1 MNGEREATP
10 GAGVAD
16 EQIFARP
23 AWLED
28 FTPDDARGTHPTGGT
43 GVARGGWRA
52 DLDEGADDDPAT
64 GRRMRMEDD
73 DFWDDPEPTGWRSTI
88 DRVRTTPRAAVAL
101 VVVGVIAAVVA
112 AVVVFGPSGEGG
124 SGAYPVVD
132 FAGSSASVTPST
144 AAGASAA
151 GASRSAGASATTAPS
166 ELVVAV
172 VGLVRAPGLHRLRP
186 GARVADA
193 LTAARGALGG
203 ADTANLNLAQ
213 PLRDG
218 DQVVVGAV
226 DPKAG
231 ITLRSGV
238 TSGAA
243 AGRAPSDA
251 PGGAAAEGTGAASG
265 AVNIN
270 TASASE
276 LDRLPGVGA
285 ATAAAIIA
293 YRDKNGP
300 FRSVDDLGKVSGIG
314 DAKLAKIKPMAT
326 V

>member
-1 MNGEREATP
+1 MNGEREATT
-10 GAGVAD
+10 GTGVAE

-23 AWLED
+23 AWLEEFATD
-28 FTPDDARGTHPTGGT
+28 RRDRPDPRGGEWDGLGPDG
-43 GVARGGWRA
+43 GVA
-52 DLDEGADDDPAT
+52 PS
-64 GRRMRMEDD
+64 RRVRMEDD
-73 DFWDDPEPTGWRSTI
+73 DFWDEQESTGWRSTVE
-88 DRVRTTPRAAVAL
+88 RVRTTPRAAVAL

-112 AVVVFGPSGEGG
+112 AVAVLGPSREGG
-124 SGAYPVVD
+124 AGEYPVVD
-132 FAGSSASVTPST
+132 FAGSSTSVEPSASAGAPSA
-144 AAGASAA
+144 AAGA
-151 GASRSAGASATTAPS
+151 APS
-166 ELVVAV
+166 IARGAAPTELVVAV

-186 GARVADA
+186 GARVAEA

-203 ADTANLNLAQ
+203 ADTASLNLAQ

-218 DQVVVGAV
+218 DQVVVGVV

-231 ITLRSGV
+231 VTLRSSV
-238 TSGAA
+238 RSGSAVAA
-243 AGRAPSDA
+243 VPSGT
-251 PGGAAAEGTGAASG
+251 PGGAASGTGAAAAG

-270 TASASE
+270 TANATE

-300 FRSVDDLGKVSGIG
+300 FRTVDDLGKVSGIG

>member
-1 MNGEREATP
+1 MNGEREAAAGT
-10 GAGVAD
+10 GVAE

-23 AWLED
+23 AWLEE
-28 FTPDDARGTHPTGGT
+28 FAPDRAGGPD
-43 GVARGGWRA
+43 RRDGGRPEDDIDRA
-52 DLDEGADDDPAT
+52 PGPS
-64 GRRMRMEDD
+64 RRVRMDD
-73 DFWDDPEPTGWRSTI
+73 DFWDDQEPTGWRSTVE
-88 DRVRTTPRAAVAL
+88 RVRTTPRAAVAL

-112 AVVVFGPSGEGG
+112 AVAVLGPSREGG
-124 SGAYPVVD
+124 GQYPVVD
-132 FAGSSASVTPST
+132 FAGASASVEPSV
-144 AAGASAA
+144 
-151 GASRSAGASATTAPS
+151 SAGAASAPAGSGAAPAPSAAPS

-203 ADTANLNLAQ
+203 ADTASLNLAQ

-218 DQVVVGAV
+218 DQVVVGVV
-226 DPKAG
+226 DAKAG
-231 ITLRSGV
+231 VTLRSSVRSG
-238 TSGAA
+238 SAAGAA
-243 AGRAPSDA
+243 PTPGSDA
-251 PGGAAAEGTGAASG
+251 AGATATAAGT
-265 AVNIN
+265 VNIN
-270 TASASE
+270 TASATE

-300 FRSVDDLGKVSGIG
+300 FRTVDDLGKVSGIG

>member
-1 MNGEREATP
+1 MNGEREAT
-10 GAGVAD
+10 AGTGLAD

-28 FTPDDARGTHPTGGT
+28 F
-43 GVARGGWRA
+43 
-52 DLDEGADDDPAT
+52 GADAAAGRAALGRVRDDEDDDRAP
-64 GRRMRMEDD
+64 GRRTRRDDD
-73 DFWDDPEPTGWRSTI
+73 DFWDDPEPSGWRSTV

-112 AVVVFGPSGEGG
+112 AVVVFGPAREGG
-124 SGAYPVVD
+124 TGEYPVVD
-132 FAGSSASVTPST
+132 FAGASASVEPSAPTPP
-144 AAGASAA
+144 SAA
-151 GASRSAGASATTAPS
+151 PPSAAAPS
-166 ELVVAV
+166 AAPAELVVAV

-203 ADTANLNLAQ
+203 ADTTNLNLAQ

-231 ITLRSGV
+231 VTPRSSV
-238 TSGAA
+238 TSG
-243 AGRAPSDA
+243 SA
-251 PGGAAAEGTGAASG
+251 PGAASSSGAPGTGAAAAAGTGS
-265 AVNIN
+265 VNIN
-270 TASASE
+270 TASAAE

-293 YRDKNGP
+293 YREQNGP

>member
-1 MNGEREATP
+1 MNGEREATE
-10 GAGVAD
+10 GGVAD

-23 AWLED
+23 AWLDE
-28 FTPDDARGTHPTGGT
+28 FAPDRRGVDGRDGG
-43 GVARGGWRA
+43 GQ
-52 DLDEGADDDPAT
+52 DEGGFDRGAAPS
-64 GRRMRMEDD
+64 RRVRMEDD
-73 DFWDDPEPTGWRSTI
+73 DFWDDQEPAGWRSTVE
-88 DRVRTTPRAAVAL
+88 RVRTTPRAAVAL
-101 VVVGVIAAVVA
+101 VVVGLIAAVVA
-112 AVVVFGPSGEGG
+112 AVAVLGPARGG
-124 SGAYPVVD
+124 GGGAYPVVD
-132 FAGSSASVTPST
+132 FAGASSSVEP
-144 AAGASAA
+144 SAA
-151 GASRSAGASATTAPS
+151 GRSAAPDGSRTAPAPAAAPS

-203 ADTANLNLAQ
+203 ADTASLNLAQ

-231 ITLRSGV
+231 VTLRSSV
-238 TSGAA
+238 RSGSAV
-243 AGRAPSDA
+243 AGAPSGA
-251 PGGAAAEGTGAASG
+251 PGGSAGGTGAAAVG

-270 TASASE
+270 TATATE

-300 FRSVDDLGKVSGIG
+300 FRTVDDLGKVSGIG

>member
-10 GAGVAD
+10 GVGVAD

-23 AWLED
+23 AWLEEFATD
-28 FTPDDARGTHPTGGT
+28 GARAEQTPGGRGSAR
-43 GVARGGWRA
+43 R
-52 DLDEGADDDPAT
+52 D
-64 GRRMRMEDD
+64 GRRAVVDDEDVVPGRRFRMEDD
-73 DFWDDPEPTGWRSTI
+73 DFWDDPEPTGWRSTV

-112 AVVVFGPSGEGG
+112 AVVVLGPPSEGTA
-124 SGAYPVVD
+124 GAYPVVD
-132 FAGSSASVTPST
+132 FAGASTSATPST
-144 AAGASAA
+144 TAGASAD
-151 GASRSAGASATTAPS
+151 SSSQSAGAPAPAVPS

-231 ITLRSGV
+231 VTLRSAVRSG
-238 TSGAA
+238 SGA
-243 AGRAPSDA
+243 GSAPS
-251 PGGAAAEGTGAASG
+251 GGPAAEGAGASG
-265 AVNIN
+265 TVNIN
-270 TASASE
+270 TAGASE

>member
-1 MNGEREATP
+1 MNGEREAAAGT
-10 GAGVAD
+10 GVAE

-23 AWLED
+23 AWLEE
-28 FTPDDARGTHPTGGT
+28 FAPARGDGGRD
-43 GVARGGWRA
+43 GDAVDGG
-52 DLDEGADDDPAT
+52 DPFDGEGAPS
-64 GRRMRMEDD
+64 RRVRMEDD
-73 DFWDDPEPTGWRSTI
+73 DFWDDQEPTGWRSTVEK
-88 DRVRTTPRAAVAL
+88 VRTTPRAAVAL

-112 AVVVFGPSGEGG
+112 AVAVLGPSREGG
-124 SGAYPVVD
+124 GQYPVVD
-132 FAGSSASVTPST
+132 FAGASASVEPT
-144 AAGASAA
+144 ASSAGSSSAPAGSGAAPGASA
-151 GASRSAGASATTAPS
+151 APS

-172 VGLVRAPGLHRLRP
+172 VGLVRAPGLHRLRH

-203 ADTANLNLAQ
+203 ADTASLNLAQ

-218 DQVVVGAV
+218 DQVVVGVV
-226 DPKAG
+226 DAKAG
-231 ITLRSGV
+231 VTLRSSVRSG
-238 TSGAA
+238 SAAGAA
-243 AGRAPSDA
+243 PTPGSDA
-251 PGGAAAEGTGAASG
+251 AGATATAAGT
-265 AVNIN
+265 VNIN
-270 TASASE
+270 TASATE

-300 FRSVDDLGKVSGIG
+300 FRTVDDLGKVSGIG

>member
-1 MNGEREATP
+1 MNGEREAAAAT
-10 GAGVAD
+10 GAAD

-23 AWLED
+23 AWLEEFATD
-28 FTPDDARGTHPTGGT
+28 RAGPDRRD
-43 GVARGGWRA
+43 GGWSED
-52 DLDEGADDDPAT
+52 DLDGAP
-64 GRRMRMEDD
+64 GPSRRVRMEDD
-73 DFWDDPEPTGWRSTI
+73 DFWDEQEPTGWRSTVEK
-88 DRVRTTPRAAVAL
+88 VRTTPRAAVAL
-101 VVVGVIAAVVA
+101 VAVGAIAAVVA
-112 AVVVFGPSGEGG
+112 AVAVLGPSGEGG
-124 SGAYPVVD
+124 GGQYPVVD
-132 FAGSSASVTPST
+132 FAGASTSVEPSA
-144 AAGASAA
+144 AAVPSAA
-151 GASRSAGASATTAPS
+151 GSGAAPSSAPSAASS

-186 GARVADA
+186 GSRVADA

-203 ADTANLNLAQ
+203 ADTASLNLAQ

-218 DQVVVGAV
+218 DQVIVGVV

-231 ITLRSGV
+231 VTLRSSVRSGSA
-238 TSGAA
+238 TTPSAGAGAA
-243 AGRAPSDA
+243 
-251 PGGAAAEGTGAASG
+251 GGTATATGT
-265 AVNIN
+265 VNIN
-270 TASASE
+270 TATASE

-300 FRSVDDLGKVSGIG
+300 FRTVDDLGTVSGIG

>member
-1 MNGEREATP
+1 MNGER
-10 GAGVAD
+10 GAAAGSGVAD

-23 AWLED
+23 AWLEE
-28 FTPDDARGTHPTGGT
+28 FAPDRRDGGRPD
-43 GVARGGWRA
+43 VES
-52 DLDEGADDDPAT
+52 DGALAPS
-64 GRRMRMEDD
+64 RRVRMEDD
-73 DFWDDPEPTGWRSTI
+73 DFWDEQEPTGWRSTVEK
-88 DRVRTTPRAAVAL
+88 VRTTPRAAVAL

-112 AVVVFGPSGEGG
+112 AVVVLGPSREGG
-124 SGAYPVVD
+124 GAPYPVVD
-132 FAGSSASVTPST
+132 FAGASTSVEPSA
-144 AAGASAA
+144 AAGAPSAPA
-151 GASRSAGASATTAPS
+151 ASGAATASSPALS

-203 ADTANLNLAQ
+203 ADTASLNLAQ
-213 PLRDG
+213 PLLDG
-218 DQVVVGAV
+218 DQVVVGVV
-226 DPKAG
+226 DQKAG
-231 ITLRSGV
+231 VTLRSSV
-238 TSGAA
+238 RSGPAVAA
-243 AGRAPSDA
+243 VPAGT
-251 PGGAAAEGTGAASG
+251 PGGAASGTGTAAAG
-265 AVNIN
+265 TVNIN
-270 TASASE
+270 TANATE

-300 FRSVDDLGKVSGIG
+300 FRTVDDLGKVSGIG

>member
-1 MNGEREATP
+1 MNGEREVAAGT
-10 GAGVAD
+10 GVAD

-23 AWLED
+23 AWLEE
-28 FTPDDARGTHPTGGT
+28 FTADRAGGPDRRDGGWPDD
-43 GVARGGWRA
+43 
-52 DLDEGADDDPAT
+52 DLDGAT
-64 GRRMRMEDD
+64 GLSRRVRMDDD
-73 DFWDDPEPTGWRSTI
+73 DFWDEQEPTGWRCTVEK
-88 DRVRTTPRAAVAL
+88 VRTTPRAAVAL

-112 AVVVFGPSGEGG
+112 AVVVFGPSREGG
-124 SGAYPVVD
+124 GGQYPVVD
-132 FAGSSASVTPST
+132 FAGASTSVEPSSPGGGAPSSGGAGAAPSPAPSSAS
-144 AAGASAA
+144 SAA
-151 GASRSAGASATTAPS
+151 SS

-203 ADTANLNLAQ
+203 ADTASLNLAQ

-218 DQVVVGAV
+218 DQVVVGVV
-226 DPKAG
+226 DAKAG
-231 ITLRSGV
+231 VTLRSSVRSGSA
-238 TSGAA
+238 SGAA
-243 AGRAPSDA
+243 PTAGS
-251 PGGAAAEGTGAASG
+251 GAAGGTGAASAAG
-265 AVNIN
+265 TVNIN
-270 TASASE
+270 TANATE

-293 YRDKNGP
+293 YRDTNGP
-300 FRSVDDLGKVSGIG
+300 FRTVDDLGKVSGIG

>member
-1 MNGEREATP
+1 MNGEREAAAGT
-10 GAGVAD
+10 GVAD

-23 AWLED
+23 AWLEE
-28 FTPDDARGTHPTGGT
+28 FAPDRRDGGPPD
-43 GVARGGWRA
+43 VEP
-52 DLDEGADDDPAT
+52 DGALAPS
-64 GRRMRMEDD
+64 RRVRMEDD
-73 DFWDDPEPTGWRSTI
+73 DFWDEQEPTGWRSTVEK
-88 DRVRTTPRAAVAL
+88 VRTTPRAAVAL

-112 AVVVFGPSGEGG
+112 AVVVLGPSREGG
-124 SGAYPVVD
+124 GGQYPVVD
-132 FAGSSASVTPST
+132 FAGASSSVEPAATGTTPGS
-144 AAGASAA
+144 AG
-151 GASRSAGASATTAPS
+151 RSAPATAAPS

-172 VGLVRAPGLHRLRP
+172 VGLVRAPGLHRLRA

-203 ADTANLNLAQ
+203 ADTASLNLAQ

-218 DQVVVGAV
+218 DQVVVGVV

-231 ITLRSGV
+231 VTLRSSV
-238 TSGAA
+238 RSGSAVAA
-243 AGRAPSDA
+243 ASSGT
-251 PGGAAAEGTGAASG
+251 PGTPAGTATATGT
-265 AVNIN
+265 VNIN
-270 TASASE
+270 TATASE

-300 FRSVDDLGKVSGIG
+300 FRTVDDLGKVSGIG
-314 DAKLAKIKPMAT
+314 DAKLARIKPMAT